1 MAQVAMKWSVLPRA
15 LNFFDVRLFFFF
27 RFVIWGWCLYM
38 PTACDASQVAL
49 KTFDIFSA
57 IVAVCASFLA
67 SAEVF
72 GAMPYFVGV
81 IVPPE
86 RVEVPSGYALD
97 SVARMAITLRL
108 RGLPITVQH
117 GGVQAAVAAVLSRP
131 AGTLDGVSMRGSVV
145 HAGVVRHGWMSADGA
160 VWVIFEVFAGYERVL
175 WLIAGGHLQALSLSH
190 VGTSTPVEVSLCS
203 VPARDFCFLRAC
215 VDTLEAA
222 FAYKAKVDRCE
233 HTSTRPFAMETTGA
247 AAPTASQLEQ
257 IIGSLP
263 ETERTL
269 VMARF
274 TEMMG
279 KVDDARA
286 ASAASKK
293 RLSAMT
299 EIKET
304 DKRMFTE
311 QFKYLIDMLPDAS
324 KYAVTPDT
332 CRVLQDATPEVVH
345 HVGQLLKCASARLA
359 ETTVDYGAGRSMKRV
374 RSETTPPD
382 AAVPPSASAELT
394 PLQRALANTFN

>member
-1 MAQVAMKWSVLPRA
+1 
-15 LNFFDVRLFFFF
+15 
-27 RFVIWGWCLYM
+27 M
-38 PTACDASQVAL
+38 PTAWDASHVAL
-49 KTFDIFSA
+49 KTFDIFRA

-67 SAEVF
+67 SAEVLC
-72 GAMPYFVGV
+72 AMPYFVGV

-86 RVEVPSGYALD
+86 SVKVPAGYELGG
-97 SVARMAITLRL
+97 VARIAITLRL

-117 GGVQAAVAAVLSRP
+117 GGVQDAVTTALSCP
-131 AGTLDGVSMRGSVV
+131 SGSLDGVSMRGSLV

-160 VWVIFEVFAGYERVL
+160 VWAILEVFAGYERVL

-190 VGTSTPVEVSLCS
+190 VGASTPVEVSLCS
-203 VPARDFCFLRAC
+203 VPARDFCFLRAW
-215 VDTLEAA
+215 VGTLEAA

-233 HTSTRPFAMETTGA
+233 HTSTRPFAMETTAGA
-247 AAPTASQLEQ
+247 TPAVSQLEK
-257 IIGSLP
+257 IIGALP
-263 ETERTL
+263 DAERSL

-286 ASAASKK
+286 VSAKSQK
-293 RLSAMT
+293 RLAAMT

-311 QFKYLIDMLPDAS
+311 QFKYLMDMLPDAS

-332 CRVLQDATPEVVH
+332 CRVLQDAAPEVVH

-359 ETTVDYGAGRSMKRV
+359 ETSATPTEFAGAKRA
-374 RSETTPPD
+374 RSEPEVVP
-382 AAVPPSASAELT
+382 AAVPPSASSEMT

>member
-1 MAQVAMKWSVLPRA
+1 
-15 LNFFDVRLFFFF
+15 
-27 RFVIWGWCLYM
+27 
-38 PTACDASQVAL
+38 
-49 KTFDIFSA
+49 
-57 IVAVCASFLA
+57 
-67 SAEVF
+67 
-72 GAMPYFVGV
+72 MPYFVGV

-86 RVEVPSGYALD
+86 NVKVPPGYALD
-97 SVARMAITLRL
+97 GVARTSITLRL

-117 GGVQAAVAAVLSRP
+117 GGVQDAVAAVLSCP
-131 AGTLDGVSMRGSVV
+131 GGTLDGVSMRGSLM
-145 HAGVVRHGWMSADGA
+145 HAGVVRHGWMSPDGA
-160 VWVIFEVFAGYERVL
+160 VWAIFEVFSAYERVL

-190 VGTSTPVEVSLCS
+190 VGASTPVEVSLCS

-215 VDTLEAA
+215 VGTLEAA

-233 HTSTRPFAMETTGA
+233 HTSTRPIAMETTPAGA

-263 ETERTL
+263 EAERTL

-286 ASAASKK
+286 ASAESQK
-293 RLSAMT
+293 RLAAMT

-311 QFKYLIDMLPDAS
+311 QFKYLMDMLPDAS

-332 CRVLQDATPEVVH
+332 CRVLQEAAPEVLH
-345 HVGQLLKCASARLA
+345 HVGQLVKCASARLA
-359 ETTVDYGAGRSMKRV
+359 ETNAPPADNGRAKRA
-374 RSETTPPD
+374 RSEAGAVPA
-382 AAVPPSASAELT
+382 AAVPPSASAAMT